1 MMLPG
6 QIGWLNL
13 KVGFDFII
21 IIIVITFDTI
31 YARLSVPTRYGH
43 KRINDKLYRYM
54 HSKYIV
60 DLAVM
65 THRSHIPNC
74 NYLVC
79 FQQHIQP

>member
-31 YARLSVPTRYGH
+31 YARFACWAYLLDMGTRELMISYTDICIVSILS
-43 KRINDKLYRYM
+43 I
-54 HSKYIV
+54 
-60 DLAVM
+60 
-65 THRSHIPNC
+65 
-74 NYLVC
+74 
-79 FQQHIQP
+79 